1 MQKVDPFSDLDTML
15 QDPISDDQNLDGF
28 YDMSKNQIA
37 AGYSR
42 IENENNFDYDNEW
55 KVSRGTFDAIQEMQ
69 DELM

>member
-15 QDPISDDQNLDGF
+15 QDPISDGQNLDGF
-28 YDMSKNQIA
+28 YDMSKNQIE

-42 IENENNFDYDNEW
+42 IETENNFDYGNEW